1 MAETFGFIGLGVMG
15 APMAAHLGKKY
26 SVRVFDID
34 KEKVKKTANAE
45 AAGSTA
51 EAAKG
56 ADVVMLS
63 LPNSETVEAV
73 VIGTDGIA
81 EVMEAGSVVIDTS
94 TTDPDVSRHI
104 AGELEKK
111 GIEFLDSP
119 VSGGE
124 GGAKAGSLAVMVGGK
139 KEVFDRCKPYLETFG
154 KSVVYIGETG
164 AGGTAKLVNQMIVA
178 AEFAVISEGFAL
190 AKKNG
195 LDLETLYK
203 AIRGGWA
210 ASAVMEVAAPGIIN
224 NDFKPGGSI
233 DIIFKDLGYA
243 LKLARS
249 GNVPVPMTSTADE
262 QMKTARSKGLGPYA
276 QQILVKLWENEKS
289 GN

>member
-15 APMAAHLGKKY
+15 APMAGHLAEKY
-26 SVRVFDID
+26 RVRVFDID
-34 KEKVKKTANAE
+34 NEKIKQAAKAE
-45 AAGSTA
+45 AAAGA
-51 EAAKG
+51 AQAAKG

-63 LPNSETVEAV
+63 LPNSEIVEAV
-73 VIGTDGIA
+73 ILGEEGIA
-81 EVMEAGSVVIDTS
+81 GVMKPGSVVIDTS

-104 AGELEKK
+104 CAELEKK
-111 GIEFLDSP
+111 GIDFLDSP

-124 GGAKAGSLAVMVGGK
+124 GGAKTGSLAVMVGGK

-195 LDLETLYK
+195 LDLETLYR

-210 ASAVMEVAAPGIIN
+210 GSAVMDVAGPGIIN

-243 LKLARS
+243 LKLARA

-276 QQILVKLWENEKS
+276 QQILIKLWEDGKT
-289 GN
+289 GK